1 MYFTE
6 KQLRIL
12 EFIQKYRTAK
22 GISPTMEEIA
32 DEFAVTKITI
42 YEHVNELA
50 RKGALKKEKFKAR
63 SIELLIPVEERTER
77 MVLPLLGGIQSGA
90 PIQNGQEERT
100 LDLSTVLPLSKE
112 CFALLVR
119 DNSLIE
125 DQIRHGD
132 YVIVE
137 RRDQPQNGETVVVVL
152 PDGRA
157 ALRRFFRGKSRIRLS
172 TSNGRTKSTY
182 PRKVE
187 ILGVV
192 IGLLR
197 NFTPERN

>member
-1 MYFTE
+1 MHWAATG
-6 KQLRIL
+6 LGMPRGGPRWRHRLPAGGGSWPL
-12 EFIQKYRTAK
+12 EET
-22 GISPTMEEIA
+22 
-32 DEFAVTKITI
+32 
-42 YEHVNELA
+42 
-50 RKGALKKEKFKAR
+50 KGALKKEKFKAR
-63 SIELLIPVEERTER
+63 SIELLIPVEERAEK
-77 MVLPLLGGIQSGA
+77 MVLPLLGAIQSGA

-100 LDLSTVLPLSKE
+100 LDVSTVLPLSKE